1 MQAER
6 RSKAHPARWAWLAL
20 GAALALSCDRPR
32 STDPRRVLEPC
43 PSDRGLD
50 DALCGTLRVHEDRAA
65 KTGRTIDLSIV
76 VLPAHEHGAH
86 ADPLFFLAGGPGQG
100 AASLASRLAPMLA
113 GVQRERDV
121 VLVDQRGTGRSGPLD
136 CEDARVDTLAELG
149 EPEEQTLARL
159 RSCLEKLDAD
169 PRHYTTSVAM
179 DDLDEVRA
187 HLGYE
192 KVNLYGVSY
201 GTRAALAYLRQHE
214 ARVRSVVLDGVAPSF
229 MGLPRSFGR
238 DGQRALDALVAAC
251 DGDARC
257 KAAHPRLGE
266 RIEALVRSL
275 EAEPRTIELVHPR
288 TAERV
293 ELRVDARVF
302 VHVLYSA
309 LYAPLVGALLPEIV
323 AKAEAGEF
331 ESLFALALANEGAAG
346 KLAIG
351 MQLSVVCAE
360 DASLPTAEQPGPKSA
375 VFGDRLLDTLMR
387 ACEFWPKGEL
397 PPGYHDPV
405 RSSVP
410 TLVLSGELDPVTPP
424 SWGEA
429 VLPGLERARHVV
441 LRSTGHG
448 AMSTHCG
455 RRLVRDFVARGSA
468 EALDAS
474 CAGTITRPPFFAGPF
489 GPDPSARPAG
499 SQP

>member
-1 MQAER
+1 
-6 RSKAHPARWAWLAL
+6 
-20 GAALALSCDRPR
+20 
-32 STDPRRVLEPC
+32 VLEPC

-50 DALCGTLRVHEDRAA
+50 DALCGTLRVHEDRDA
-65 KTGRTIDLSIV
+65 KAGRTIDLSIV

-100 AASLASRLAPMLA
+100 AASLASRLQPMLA
-113 GVQRERDV
+113 GVQRERDI

-136 CEDARVDTLAELG
+136 CEDEGRDTLTELAET
-149 EPEEQTLARL
+149 EEQSLARL
-159 RSCLEKLDAD
+159 RRCLEKLDAD
-169 PRHYTTSVAM
+169 PRLYTTSIAM

-192 KVNLYGVSY
+192 TINLYGVSY

-214 ARVRSVVLDGVAPSF
+214 RRVRSVVLDGVAPTF

-251 DGDARC
+251 DADATC
-257 KAAHPRLGE
+257 KEKHPRLGE
-266 RIEALVRSL
+266 RIAALVRAL
-275 EAEPRTIELVHPR
+275 DTDPREIELVHPR

-293 ELRVDARVF
+293 KIRVDARIF

-309 LYAPLVGALLPEIV
+309 LYAPLVGALLPEVI
-323 AKAEAGEF
+323 AKAESGQF

-346 KLAIG
+346 KLQIG

-360 DASLPTAEQPGPKSA
+360 DATLPKAELPGAKSA
-375 VFGDRLLDTLMR
+375 VFGERLLDTLMR
-387 ACEFWPKGEL
+387 ACEFWPRGEL
-397 PPGYHDPV
+397 PPGYHDQV

-429 VLPGLERARHVV
+429 VLSGLERSRHVV
-441 LRSTGHG
+441 LRSSGHG
-448 AMSTHCG
+448 AMTTACG
-455 RRLVRDFVARGSA
+455 RKLVRDFVAQGSA
-468 EALDAS
+468 DALDAT
-474 CAGTITRPPFFAGPF
+474 CADTITRPPFFAGPF
-489 GPDPSARPAG
+489 GPDPSATPAR
-499 SQP
+499 SKP